1 MINLQKNY
9 LSNRNSFILKPG
21 TGSYRGCVK
30 TLFVVA
36 LCNIRNFPKEKVMNQ
51 KSIFGIRQIFVNKNA
66 RWTEVGLA
74 VGVSVDEDPPLERVK
89 RWPVQWLRVW
99 RAPIPYSIFV
109 IDARG
114 GRGGR

>member
-1 MINLQKNY
+1 
-9 LSNRNSFILKPG
+9 
-21 TGSYRGCVK
+21 
-30 TLFVVA
+30 
-36 LCNIRNFPKEKVMNQ
+36 MNQ

-114 GRGGR
+114 GRGGAVISRFLPPRESGGQCAFLDSL